1 MSSRKLI
8 ASLVVASA
16 IGVAAWLIQLGY
28 RLDLA
33 GFFNAGLILLF
44 LSLFAARR
52 LWRGVVAL
60 NVINTVQLLIPLL
73 WVADGIRL
81 LQKSDAPPV
90 PVEAR
95 AWSYDVAQ
103 GDPELFR
110 NWWRDFVREWSRL
123 FAAIR
128 MVDPTGKTSFKLR
141 PNSEMTFFES
151 HFSVNS
157 LGFRDREF
165 EIQKGDV
172 FRIVAIGEST
182 TMGITMRPEDR
193 PWTVWLE
200 EMIREEELM
209 DRDVQVINAGVAA
222 YTLKDSIGRFEGD
235 LLPLHPDLVISYH
248 GLNGF
253 DDFQGGS
260 VPLPG
265 DSPTRISRPS
275 KTLESLEHAW
285 KLWKLRSHNQQ
296 QVLKPDQM
304 ESVRKGALE
313 TPYGRQYQELAELT
327 ARHEIPLA
335 LTRFNMAI
343 DRHSPQP
350 VVEFYRRSFYKAT
363 FSIQANE
370 IHTEL
375 IRVIADENPHVHY
388 IDASKGLDGVYDQ
401 FIDLVHFTEE
411 GRERLARNILDG
423 LRPILAGM
431 RR

>member
-8 ASLVVASA
+8 ASLAVASFMGA
-16 IGVAAWLIQLGY
+16 AAWLVQLGY

-33 GFFNAGLILLF
+33 GFFNAGVILLF
-44 LSLFAARR
+44 LLLFAARR

-60 NVINTVQLLIPLL
+60 NVINTLQLLIPLL

-81 LQKSDAPPV
+81 LQKPEAPPV

-103 GDPELFR
+103 GDPELFK

-128 MVDPTGKTSFKLR
+128 IVDPTGNASFKLR

-151 HFSVNS
+151 RISVNS

-172 FRIVAIGEST
+172 FRIVAMGEST

-200 EMIREEELM
+200 EMIREEGLV

-235 LLPLHPDLVISYH
+235 ILPLDPDLVISYH
-248 GLNGF
+248 GFNGF
-253 DDFQGGS
+253 DDFHGGS

-265 DSPTRISRPS
+265 DLPTRIPRPS

-285 KLWKLRSHNQQ
+285 RLWKLRSHNQR
-296 QVLKPDQM
+296 QVLDPDMM

-313 TPYGRQYQELAELT
+313 TPYGRQYKQLAEMT
-327 ARHEIPLA
+327 SRHEIPLA
-335 LTRFNMAI
+335 LIRFNMAI
-343 DRHSPQP
+343 DRHSPEP
-350 VVEFYRRSFYKAT
+350 VVEFYGRSFYNAT

-375 IRVIADENPHVHY
+375 IRVIADANPHVHY
-388 IDASKGLDGVYDQ
+388 IDASKGLEGVHDQ
-401 FIDLVHFTEE
+401 YIDLVHFTEE

-423 LRPILAGM
+423 LRPILAEM